1 MLYPSAFA
9 PLPKFASAA
18 LRRAPVPGAEAEAEA
33 QQQLSS
39 WASAAF
45 LFLAIPCVESMVLVV
60 MLLPLAGAKGLLLL
74 AGTAAGLAGLYPA
87 LLGAEEEAV
96 RGLLLVG
103 LLLGVQSVA
112 RHQGLLPDPCQHF
125 QSARKLR
132 PIAASQIASHCRLK
146 CDRASCLC
154 F

>member
-1 MLYPSAFA
+1 V
-9 PLPKFASAA
+9 LPAASGSYAGIAA
-18 LRRAPVPGAEAEAEA
+18 CA
-33 QQQLSS
+33 
-39 WASAAF
+39 
-45 LFLAIPCVESMVLVV
+45 
-60 MLLPLAGAKGLLLL
+60 AGASFFGAFIAVLLSVSVAELLGVLLLL

-112 RHQGLLPDPCQHF
+112 RHQGPLPDPCQHF

-154 F
+154 FEASPRGRR

>member
-1 MLYPSAFA
+1 MLPA
-9 PLPKFASAA
+9 ASGSYAGIAA
-18 LRRAPVPGAEAEAEA
+18 CA
-33 QQQLSS
+33 
-39 WASAAF
+39 
-45 LFLAIPCVESMVLVV
+45 
-60 MLLPLAGAKGLLLL
+60 AGASFFGAFIAVLLSVSVAELFGVLLLL

-103 LLLGVQSVA
+103 LLLGVYSVA
-112 RHQGLLPDPCQHF
+112 RRQGLLPDLCEHF

-132 PIAASQIASHCRLK
+132 PIAASQIASQRDICRLK

-154 F
+154 FEASPRGRR